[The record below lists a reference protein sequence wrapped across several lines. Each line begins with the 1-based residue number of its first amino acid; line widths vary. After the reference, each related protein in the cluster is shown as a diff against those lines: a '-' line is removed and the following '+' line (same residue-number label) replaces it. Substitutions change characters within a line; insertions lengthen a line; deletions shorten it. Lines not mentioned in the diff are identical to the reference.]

1 LDPRRHLAAWAI
13 VFAVLACGR
22 TAAAQELEPGAY
34 TVSPVG
40 VNVVGAAYSLNKG
53 DVSFD
58 PSLPIDQAHATTQT
72 LALSFT
78 RAVNLAGRSGTF
90 LVALPLFTGH
100 VEGLY
105 LGQFQERS
113 RTGPGDIRVRVG
125 MNLYGA
131 PAMDAKTFVQS
142 AGRRR
147 TTIGASLTVVAPT
160 GQYDDTKVINIGG
173 NRWAFK
179 PEVALT
185 HNTGVRWMLEAYG
198 GVWLF
203 TDNQDFVNGG
213 VRAQQPIV
221 SVQFHVRYTFRPGLW
236 LSVNSNFYAGGR
248 TSVNGQLNFDLQK
261 NSRLGGTLMLPLPSN
276 NAIRIAV
283 SDGAYTTVGAD
294 FRTLAIA
301 FQHAWGGGR

>member
-1 LDPRRHLAAWAI
+1 MWSLAI
-13 VFAVLACGR
+13 AVLSGGR
-22 TAAAQELEPGAY
+22 AAAAQELEPGAY

-40 VNVVGAAYSLNKG
+40 VNVVGAAYALNKG

-58 PSLPIDQAHATTQT
+58 PSLPIEQAHATTQS
-72 LALSFT
+72 LAVSFT

-105 LGQFQERS
+105 LGQFQERT
-113 RTGPGDIRVRVG
+113 RTGPADVRVRVG
-125 MNLYGA
+125 VNLYGA
-131 PAMDAKTFVQS
+131 PAMDAKAFAQS

-147 TTIGASLTVVAPT
+147 TTIGASLTVLAPT

-185 HNTGVRWMLEAYG
+185 HNTGVHWMLEAYG

-203 TDNQDFVNGG
+203 TDNRDFFNGG
-213 VRAQQPIV
+213 VRAQEPIG
-221 SVQFHVRYTFRPGLW
+221 SVQFHVRYTIRPGFW
-236 LSVNSNFYAGGR
+236 VSVNSNFYAGGR

-261 NSRLGGTLMLPLPSN
+261 NSRLGGTLVLPVPGN
-276 NAIRIAV
+276 NAIRVAV
-283 SDGAYTTVGAD
+283 SDGAYTTIGAD
-294 FRTLAIA
+294 FTTLALA